1 MNKRLNSLDAFRGLA
16 ILCMVLSSSIAF
28 GDIMPAWMFHA
39 QTPPPMHIF
48 NPNLPGI
55 TWVDLVFPFF
65 FVFNGGCHSLG
76 TEQESG
82 YRTIP

>member
-48 NPNLPGI
+48 K
-55 TWVDLVFPFF
+55 
-65 FVFNGGCHSLG
+65 
-76 TEQESG
+76 
-82 YRTIP
+82 R